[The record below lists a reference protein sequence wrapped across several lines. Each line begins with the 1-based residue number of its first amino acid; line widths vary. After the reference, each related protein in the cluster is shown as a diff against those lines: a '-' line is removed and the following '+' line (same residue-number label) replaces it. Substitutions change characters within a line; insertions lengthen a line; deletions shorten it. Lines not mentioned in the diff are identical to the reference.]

1 VTVNVCP
8 EFLQELGSGAQR
20 YVPAKFAA
28 AAGCAAA
35 PPKTELAVSM
45 AVVKTNKEILRIVLS
60 FPAGTA
66 FGEPM
71 KSPELS
77 ADP

>member
-1 VTVNVCP
+1 VTVNDWP
-8 EFLQELGSGAQR
+8 ELRHELGSGAQR

-28 AAGCAAA
+28 AAGCAVA
-35 PPKTELAVSM
+35 PAKIELAVSM
-45 AVVKTNKEILRIVLS
+45 AVVKTNKELLRIVVS

-66 FGEPM
+66 LGEPT
-71 KSPELS
+71 KSPERS